1 MAYNANYKN
10 VYAPASSTYYYII
23 EVAVREES
31 YSIETNKSR
40 LYLEADITGNGIRF
54 SGSEAQSLAVY
65 WHDSKNGDILG
76 ASTTYTSI
84 NRDELNQIIGYIDVP
99 HNDDGTLSG
108 YARTVWTKNGSNTYV
123 PPSTNVDANLT
134 LTTIPRKST
143 ATITGTPNIG
153 SQITINTN
161 RKSNTFTHTLTY
173 TFGSLSG
180 TIGTNVGASI
190 NWTIPTSFY
199 AQIPNAKSGT
209 MTITTT
215 TYSGNTTVGTT
226 TTNVTVYVTN
236 SNPTFNVAYKDTNTT
251 TTGITGNNQHIVQNK
266 STLQF
271 NITSASAKN
280 SATLSSVKVTINGA
294 TQTQSISSAT
304 KDFNYGTINVSSNTT
319 ATVVL
324 TDSRGFTTTKNV
336 AITVL
341 SWSSPTAIITL
352 QRQSNYYTATNI
364 KVDANYS
371 SLNSHNTISI
381 KYRIK
386 KTTTSTWGSYVTL
399 SDNVQA
405 TFNAD
410 NLYEWNVQVV
420 VQDSLATTTYNLTL
434 AVGTPIFFVDRAKR
448 NVGVDCFPQ
457 STNAFEV
464 QGNAKVT
471 GTLNVTSTTTL
482 GGNTSVTGTLQ
493 VNGANVLTSIPTA
506 SSSTLGGIKVGNNLT
521 ISSGVLSMTPTNLYN
536 NTTGS
541 NSSVTLS
548 QTSAN
553 FVYLEIHFKILDMY
567 YCTRV
572 YGPNGKKVGLMGV
585 ANETTLL
592 QMGSATATI
601 SGTSITISNA
611 QMINVGVGTCT
622 NWKASNIYIVRV
634 DGYK

>member
-108 YARTVWTKNGSNTYV
+108 YARTVWTKNGSNSYV

-143 ATITGTPNIG
+143 ATVSGTANIG

-173 TFGSLSG
+173 SFGSLSG

-199 AQIPNAKSGT
+199 AQIPNAQSGT
-209 MTITTT
+209 MVITTKTYNGT
-215 TYSGNTTVGTT
+215 TLVGET
-226 TTNVTVYVTN
+226 TTNVTCYVTN

-304 KDFNYGTINVSSNTT
+304 LNFNYGTINVSSNTT

-324 TDSRGFTTTKNV
+324 TDSRGFTTTKNL

-405 TFNAD
+405 TFQAD

-434 AVGTPIFFVDRAKR
+434 AVGTPILFIDRAKR
-448 NVGVDCFPQ
+448 NVGVDCFPA

-464 QGNAKVT
+464 EGNA
-471 GTLNVTSTTTL
+471 
-482 GGNTSVTGTLQ
+482 Q
-493 VNGANVLTSIPTA
+493 VNGNLLIKKNGTA
-506 SSSTLGGIKVGNNLT
+506 SNILDLIYPVNSIYISTSSTNPSNYFGGTWVAYATGRTLIGVGSGTDSNSESKTFSGGATGGEYNHTLT
-521 ISSGVLSMTPTNLYN
+521 EGEIPSHTHNIQAKTGSGSGYGILVEGSANGATTTGYIR
-536 NTTGS
+536 TTGS
-541 NSSVTLS
+541 GNSHNNI
-548 QTSAN
+548 QPYIA
-553 FVYLEIHFKILDMY
+553 VYIW
-567 YCTRV
+567 RR
-572 YGPNGKKVGLMGV
+572 
-585 ANETTLL
+585 
-592 QMGSATATI
+592 TA
-601 SGTSITISNA
+601 
-611 QMINVGVGTCT
+611 
-622 NWKASNIYIVRV
+622 
-634 DGYK
+634 

>member
-31 YSIETNKSR
+31 YSVETNKSR

-84 NRDELNQIIGYIDVP
+84 NRDELNQITGYIDVP

-108 YARTVWTKNGSNTYV
+108 YARTVWTKNGSNSYV

-143 ATITGTPNIG
+143 ATVSGTPNIG

-173 TFGSLSG
+173 SFGGLSG
-180 TIGTNVGASI
+180 TIGTNVGASV

-215 TYSGNTTVGTT
+215 TYSGTTTVGTT

-352 QRQSNYYTATNI
+352 QRQSNYYTTTNI

-399 SDNVQA
+399 SDNVTS
-405 TFNAD
+405 TFQAD
-410 NLYEWNVQVV
+410 NQYEWNVQVV

-434 AVGTPIFFVDRAKR
+434 AVGTPILFIDRAKR
-448 NVGVDCFPQ
+448 NVGVDCFPV

-464 QGNAKVT
+464 EGNA
-471 GTLNVTSTTTL
+471 
-482 GGNTSVTGTLQ
+482 Q
-493 VNGANVLTSIPTA
+493 VNGDLLIKKNGTA
-506 SSSTLGGIKVGNNLT
+506 SNIFNLIYPVGSIY
-521 ISSGVLSMTPTNLYN
+521 ISVN
-536 NTTGS
+536 NTNPSNYFGGTWVAFGTGKTIVGVDTS
-541 NSSVTLS
+541 QTEFNSVEKTGGAKTVTLS
-548 QTSAN
+548 VDNLPSHNHGIINKFTGWVS
-553 FVYLEIHFKILDMY
+553 
-567 YCTRV
+567 
-572 YGPNGKKVGLMGV
+572 
-585 ANETTLL
+585 
-592 QMGSATATI
+592 
-601 SGTSITISNA
+601 SNA
-611 QMINVGVGTCT
+611 HV
-622 NWKASNIYIVRV
+622 NWTGSGQGYTVADGAYQGGGQAHNNLQPYITTYMWKRTA
-634 DGYK
+634 

>member
-1 MAYNANYKN
+1 MAYASNYEN
-10 VYAPASSTYYYII
+10 VFAPASSTYYYII

-54 SGSEAQSLAVY
+54 EGNQDQTLAVY
-65 WHDSKNGDILG
+65 WIDSKNGTILG
-76 ASTTYTSI
+76 ASKTYKSI
-84 NRDELNQIIGYIDVP
+84 NRDELNQITGYIDVP

-161 RKSNTFTHTLTY
+161 RKSNIFTHTLTY

-209 MTITTT
+209 MTITTKTYNGT
-215 TYSGNTTVGTT
+215 TLVGTT

-324 TDSRGFTTTKNV
+324 TDSRGFTTTKSV

-341 SWSSPTAIITL
+341 SWSSPTALITL
-352 QRQSNYYTATNI
+352 QRQSNYYTTTDI

-399 SDNVQA
+399 NDNVTS
-405 TFNAD
+405 TFQAD
-410 NLYEWNVQVV
+410 NQYEWNVQVV

-434 AVGTPIFFVDRAKR
+434 SVGTPIFFVDRLKR
-448 NVGVDCFPQ
+448 NVGVNCFPE

-464 QGNAKVT
+464 VGNAQVNGTLYIKGTGNAKTLYNYIFDIAYPLNFVYVSSVNT
-471 GTLNVTSTTTL
+471 NPSTFIGGTWDFIGSSRTSTTEYL
-482 GGNTSVTGTLQ
+482 YYFKR
-493 VNGANVLTSIPTA
+493 TA
-506 SSSTLGGIKVGNNLT
+506 
-521 ISSGVLSMTPTNLYN
+521 
-536 NTTGS
+536 
-541 NSSVTLS
+541 
-548 QTSAN
+548 
-553 FVYLEIHFKILDMY
+553 
-567 YCTRV
+567 
-572 YGPNGKKVGLMGV
+572 
-585 ANETTLL
+585 
-592 QMGSATATI
+592 
-601 SGTSITISNA
+601 
-611 QMINVGVGTCT
+611 
-622 NWKASNIYIVRV
+622 
-634 DGYK
+634 